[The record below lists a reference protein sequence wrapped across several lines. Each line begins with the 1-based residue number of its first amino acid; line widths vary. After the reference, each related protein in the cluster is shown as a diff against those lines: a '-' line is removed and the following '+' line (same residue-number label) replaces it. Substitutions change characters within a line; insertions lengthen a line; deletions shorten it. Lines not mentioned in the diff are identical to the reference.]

1 MRRVAMADDVFAL
14 SPISARASLPTEA
27 DYEAICNAFM
37 ETARGRWFLGEY
49 AKRNRNADTRLVLD
63 AVARI
68 EEALASRKRA
78 APEQALAE
86 LLPAIT
92 ESIADARRRILEAL
106 PKSDIKRATE
116 PIQRAAGVLRE
127 VAWTLRESGA
137 DTRVCDLLDV
147 QAKTIAD
154 NCARMQGDQAVA
166 NDAPATVVAALD
178 SLALQISSLARSTE
192 TSAETPAVGRDAQ
205 DRPHEA
211 PSPEQVLGD
220 DAPAAEASVVT
231 ATD

>member
-1 MRRVAMADDVFAL
+1 MICADGFNMADEVFAL
-14 SPISARASLPTEA
+14 SPISGRATQPREE
-27 DYEAICNAFM
+27 DYEAIRDAFM
-37 ETARGRWFLGEY
+37 ETSRGRWFLLEY

-127 VAWTLRESGA
+127 VAWTLREAGA
-137 DTRVCDLLDV
+137 DTRVCDMLDE

-154 NCARMQGDQAVA
+154 SCARLHGDQALA
-166 NDAPATVVAALD
+166 RDAPVVAAA
-178 SLALQISSLARSTE
+178 AL
-192 TSAETPAVGRDAQ
+192 
-205 DRPHEA
+205 
-211 PSPEQVLGD
+211 
-220 DAPAAEASVVT
+220 
-231 ATD
+231 